1 LIWPEGDEVGSRLR
15 AAVRRLRERAAAD
28 SDDELREAAE
38 AIALASDQAEE
49 IARRDRVYRDTIRR
63 QNREFER
70 KLQEM
75 SILRKIGDLI
85 AGSLKTDDVLERL
98 LDVLVEELRVDN
110 ASVMLL
116 DAESGEL
123 HVETGR
129 GPGSPDGGRP
139 GGGPGLRAG
148 EGIAGWVA
156 SSREPLIVPD
166 VARDVRFRPASGADA
181 PKGALVCV
189 PLVAEDRVLGV
200 LNLSSVQRSYFDNH
214 HVHILMIVIVAAQ
227 IAGALTGRKLYA
239 ELKDLSARLEEE
251 IAERTGELQRRTAD
265 LRRKNEQVTELY
277 TSLETAQRELEQ
289 RNRRLVESLTFNDN
303 IVETIH
309 VGISV
314 VSRDGRVATWNRAM
328 ETITAGEITKAMVLG
343 RTLDVVPAEVRARY
357 ALGREMEDALEQG
370 HPRIL
375 HSHVAE
381 TPEGRRHLNVHH
393 LPIAVA
399 PSDRDGHVITV
410 IEDVTGN
417 VALHEQKVRSA
428 RLAAITETMVSV
440 NHEVNNPLA
449 VILGYV
455 QMLLRRSVQA
465 GDDAS
470 RLEWIRRAVTDLERI
485 EAEVL
490 RIGDITRKLSSLV
503 EPVVTSY
510 PAGEGVRMVDLHQS
524 R

>member
-1 LIWPEGDEVGSRLR
+1 MTWPEGDEVGARLR
-15 AAVRRLRERAAAD
+15 DAVQRLRNRAVAHA
-28 SDDELREAAE
+28 DDELLDAAE
-38 AIALASDQAEE
+38 VIAAAAEE
-49 IARRDRVYRDTIRR
+49 AEEVARRDRGYRDTIRR
-63 QNREFER
+63 QNRELER

-85 AGSLKTDDVLERL
+85 AGSLKTDDLLDRV
-98 LDVLVEELRVDN
+98 LDVLVEELHVDN

-116 DAESGEL
+116 DAETGDL
-123 HVETGR
+123 RVETGR

-139 GGGPGLRAG
+139 GGGPALRTG

-156 SSREPLIVPD
+156 ASREPLIVPD
-166 VARDVRFRPASGADA
+166 VARDIRFRPAAGAA
-181 PKGALVCV
+181 AAGGALVCV

-200 LNLSSVQRSYFDNH
+200 LNLSSGQRSYFDPH
-214 HVHILMIVIVAAQ
+214 HVHILMIVAAQ
-227 IAGALTGRKLYA
+227 IAGALTGRRLYSD
-239 ELKDLSARLEEE
+239 LKDLSAGLEQE
-251 IAERTGELQRRTAD
+251 IALRTGELRKRTAD
-265 LRRKNEQVTELY
+265 LRHKNEQVTDLY
-277 TSLETAQRELEQ
+277 TSLEAAQRELEQ

-314 VSRDGRVATWNRAM
+314 VARDGRVATWNRAM
-328 ETITAGEITKAMVLG
+328 ESITGGEITKAMVLG
-343 RTLDVVPAEVRARY
+343 RTLDAVPDDVRARY
-357 ALGREMEDALEQG
+357 ALGRDMEDALAEG
-370 HPRIL
+370 RPRVL
-375 HSHVAE
+375 HNHVAE

-393 LPIAVA
+393 LPVAVSPA
-399 PSDRDGHVITV
+399 DRDGHIITV

-417 VALHEQKVRSA
+417 VALHDQKVRSA
-428 RLAAITETMVSV
+428 RLAAITETVVSV

-455 QMLLRRSVQA
+455 QMLLRRSVPA

-470 RLEWIRRAVTDLERI
+470 RLEWTRRAVTDLQRI

-490 RIGDITRKLSSLV
+490 RIGQITRKLSSLI
-503 EPVVTSY
+503 EPVVISY
-510 PAGEGVRMVDLHQS
+510 PAGEGVRMVDLNQS